1 MALAFLGTYVLMNP
15 IATALSFQY
24 YSVFYCT
31 TLGMLAVL
39 VGHNYFQKHKL
50 WPAFFMILGMAV
62 SFLDFLTYPVL
73 ALGIPLVMYVIVRQE
88 AGILKIIGLSF
99 SWAAGYIGFWSLK
112 WILGAFFAGKPLSS
126 VKEYILFR
134 LDSSGRGED
143 LANR

>member
-1 MALAFLGTYVLMNP
+1 M
-15 IATALSFQY
+15 
-24 YSVFYCT
+24 
-31 TLGMLAVL
+31 AVL

-50 WPAFFMILGMAV
+50 WPDFFMILGMAV

-88 AGILKIIGLSF
+88 AGILKIIGLSC
-99 SWAAGYIGFWSLK
+99 SWAAGYIGFWSFK
-112 WILGAFFAGKPLSS
+112 WILGAIFAGKPLSS

-143 LANR
+143 LANRYAFNRLDGVKNNVNEVT